1 MASYEKFFFF
11 AKFIRNVFFTCQV
24 WLEAYLTNGKMKKS
38 NVAEFRTLASAA
50 DSGGGGAL
58 SPLIGEKAKP
68 AGAAKPPR
76 DFYGGMVAA
85 AVIATFGL
93 LAFVVVLYFYMK
105 RNITYKA
112 TITKERPPSGGSYDN
127 DAFKDMDAA
136 ANSGQ
141 SIEMG
146 GMATP
151 LNGQAVHG
159 MNGKVNP

>member
-1 MASYEKFFFF
+1 M
-11 AKFIRNVFFTCQV
+11 

-50 DSGGGGAL
+50 DSGGGAL

-68 AGAAKPPR
+68 AGAAKPPGR

-127 DAFKDMDAA
+127 DAFKDMDSA

>member
-1 MASYEKFFFF
+1 M
-11 AKFIRNVFFTCQV
+11 

-38 NVAEFRTLASAA
+38 NVAEFRTLSTR
-50 DSGGGGAL
+50 DQNSL
-58 SPLIGEKAKP
+58 SPLVGEKATP
-68 AGAAKPPR
+68 TGGKPPR

-93 LAFVVVLYFYMK
+93 LGFVIVLYFYMK

-127 DAFKDMDAA
+127 DGFKELDAVS
-136 ANSGQ
+136 SGQ

-146 GMATP
+146 GMPPSAPAPT
-151 LNGQAVHG
+151 LNGRNGSGING